1 MADRVRI
8 YSRKPQRYAVVW
20 TVGATELGEPIL
32 ASEDRD
38 TLRKATLLAKK
49 HHGRVFERDVV
60 VKVGRES
67 WEADE
72 SCISDFGS
80 E

>member
-1 MADRVRI
+1 MADRVQT

-20 TVGATELGEPIL
+20 IVGATDLGEPIL

-49 HHGRVFERDVV
+49 HQGRIFEREAMF
-60 VKVGRES
+60 KVGRES

-72 SCISDFGS
+72 TCVADFGF

>member
-1 MADRVRI
+1 MADRVRT

-20 TVGATELGEPIL
+20 IVGATDLGEPVL

-49 HHGRVFERDVV
+49 HNARIFEREAVI
-60 VKVGRES
+60 KVGRES

-72 SCISDFGS
+72 TCVADSGF